1 MRPLDP
7 RLVRYASAARVFL
20 ALGGLIAVAH
30 AVAIVAFAWL
40 VTTAVT
46 GAIDGQGLDA
56 LAPTLTALALVV
68 AGRAVLALAQDT
80 VAARGAARVKSQ
92 LRDRVLSTVTA
103 LGPGWLGEQR
113 SAEIAVVVGRGID
126 ALDGYFSRYLPQ
138 LLLTAIVT
146 PALLLAVLTQDLLSA
161 VILAV
166 CLPLI
171 PVFMIL
177 IGWAT
182 QATQKRQWSEL
193 TALTTSF
200 DDMIGGLSTLK
211 AYGRQHR
218 QVDRL
223 RLITRRFRQRTMA
236 VLRVSFL
243 SSFALELAASLSVA
257 LVALTIGLRLVSGEI
272 DLVPGLFILLLAP
285 EVFLPIRQVGVNY
298 HAAAEGVAAAERVF
312 EILDAAPLGA
322 HAGIDAVP
330 EGRSGKRADERA
342 EEHGEEHGGDR
353 LGAGRTLV
361 FHEVGVSF
369 AERRV
374 VDGFSAEVRPGVLT
388 VLHGPSGSGKSS
400 VVAAALGFIPFTGD
414 IRMGSVGSDPDSRR
428 DLLAWSGQSAT
439 LFPGTIGQNIAMGS
453 DHPEAHRIRE
463 AMRVAA
469 IDDLDPEVEL
479 AEEGSGLSGGQ
490 SQRVGIARAVHRAL
504 EDDRRVLVLDEPSSA
519 LDHETERRLI
529 ESLVSFARDGRAVLV
544 VSHRTAFLRAADV
557 LVAVAPAP
565 TAVLT

>member
-20 ALGGLIAVAH
+20 ALGGLIAVGQ
-30 AVAIVAFAWL
+30 AVGIIAFAWL
-40 VTTAVT
+40 VTSAVT
-46 GAIDGQGLDA
+46 GAIDGRGLGS
-56 LAPTLTALALVV
+56 LAPTLTALGLVV
-68 AGRAVLALAQDT
+68 AARAILALAQDA

-92 LRDRVLSTVTA
+92 LRERVLSTMTA

-126 ALDGYFSRYLPQ
+126 ALDGYFARYLPQ

-161 VILAV
+161 VILGV

-182 QATQKRQWSEL
+182 QATQKRQWNEL
-193 TALTTSF
+193 TSLTTSF

-218 QVDRL
+218 QVERL

-257 LVALTIGLRLVSGEI
+257 LVALTIGLRLVAGEI

-298 HAAAEGVAAAERVF
+298 HAAAEGVEAAARVF
-312 EILDAAPLGA
+312 EILDAAPQEVG
-322 HAGIDAVP
+322 
-330 EGRSGKRADERA
+330 SGVERA
-342 EEHGEEHGGDR
+342 REERGG
-353 LGAGRTLV
+353 GPSAGGLV
-361 FHEVGVSF
+361 FDDVVVSLGDH
-369 AERRV
+369 RV
-374 VDGFSAEVRPGVLT
+374 VDGFSADIRPGALT
-388 VLHGPSGSGKSS
+388 VLHGPSGSGKSTL
-400 VVAAALGFIPFTGD
+400 VAAALGFIAFAGD
-414 IRMGSVGSDPDSRR
+414 IRAGGVRCDAASRR
-428 DLLAWSGQSAT
+428 DLVAWSGQSAT
-439 LFPGTIGQNIAMGS
+439 LFPGTIAENIAIGS
-453 DHPEAHRIRE
+453 EAPDARRVRD
-463 AMRVAA
+463 AMCVAA
-469 IDDLDPEVEL
+469 IESLDPDLEL
-479 AEEGSGLSGGQ
+479 GEEGSGISGGQ
-490 SQRVGIARAVHRAL
+490 AQRVAIARAVHRAL
-504 EDDRRVLVLDEPSSA
+504 EDDRRVLILDEPSSA

-529 ESLVSFARDGRAVLV
+529 ENIVAFARSGRTVLV
-544 VSHRTAFLRAADV
+544 VSHRTAFLDAADA
-557 LVAVAPAP
+557 LVAVAPTPAR
-565 TAVLT
+565 TAVPV